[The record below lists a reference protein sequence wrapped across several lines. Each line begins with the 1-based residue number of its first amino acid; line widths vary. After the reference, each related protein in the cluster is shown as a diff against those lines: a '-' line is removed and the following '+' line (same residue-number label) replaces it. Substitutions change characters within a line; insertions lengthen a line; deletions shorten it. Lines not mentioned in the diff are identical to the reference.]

1 MKAIVLSKTGGPEL
15 LVPTELK
22 EPLPGRGEVCVKIVC
37 AGINYAEI
45 LSRKG
50 LYGWAGKRP
59 YVLGM
64 EASGVIDS
72 MGKGVGK
79 FKIGQKVI
87 VGTKSGTYAE
97 KIVVP
102 NEHISPI
109 LERYT
114 MEENASFLVNYMT
127 AWVLLV
133 KMAKIAPGD
142 KVLITAAAGGV
153 GTAAVQIAS
162 CYGCKVYG
170 MAGSEEKIK
179 LIKSLG
185 AQEGY
190 NYRNQDCFKHL
201 IEDTGGVDV
210 VLEMVGGEVF
220 KKSLNVTNP
229 FGRVVVGGFASL
241 DLKKWNPLSWIKT
254 WQDIPRVKVGD
265 LAKKSI
271 AVMSS
276 HLGYLLEEEP
286 QQMGDILGDLK
297 DFVLKHNIKPVV
309 GKIFQFEEASAA
321 HMHIE
326 SRQSVG
332 KVLLKMED

>member
-1 MKAIVLSKTGGPEL
+1 MKAIVLNKTGGPEL
-15 LVPTELK
+15 LVPTDVK
-22 EPLPGRGEVCVKIVC
+22 EPKPGKGEVKIQIHY

-59 YVLGM
+59 YILGM
-64 EASGVIDS
+64 EASGVIDEL
-72 MGKGVGK
+72 GTGVGK

-97 KIVVP
+97 KIVVAE
-102 NEHISPI
+102 EHITPI
-109 LERYT
+109 LENYT

-127 AWVLLV
+127 AWVLLM
-133 KMAKIAPGD
+133 KMAKITPGD

-162 CYGCKVYG
+162 RYGCEVYG

-179 LIKSLG
+179 LTKSLG
-185 AQEGY
+185 ATEGY
-190 NYRNQDCFKHL
+190 NYRDQDCFKFL
-201 IEDTGGVDV
+201 VEDTGGVDV
-210 VLEMVGGEVF
+210 VLEMVGGQVF
-220 KKSLNVTNP
+220 KKSVDIVNP
-229 FGRVVVGGFASL
+229 FGRVVVAGFASL
-241 DLKKWNPLSWIKT
+241 DLQKWNPLSWIKT

-276 HLGYLLEEEP
+276 HLGYLLEDEP
-286 QQMGDILGDLK
+286 HQMEYILRDLK
-297 DFVLKHNIKPVV
+297 AFALKYKIKPII
-309 GKIFQFEEASAA
+309 GKVFRFEDASLA
-321 HMHIE
+321 HRHIE

-332 KVLLKMED
+332 KVLLKIGA